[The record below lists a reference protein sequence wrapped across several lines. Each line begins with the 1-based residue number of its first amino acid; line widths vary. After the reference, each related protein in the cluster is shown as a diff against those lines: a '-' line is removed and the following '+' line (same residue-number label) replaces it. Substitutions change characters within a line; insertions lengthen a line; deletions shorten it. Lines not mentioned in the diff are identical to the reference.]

1 MNNVID
7 EVLAGQPKY
16 TITYSDNTTAT
27 GVSIDLETAVTTPRN
42 TT

>member
-16 TITYSDNTTAT
+16 TITYNDNTTAT
-27 GVSIDLETAVTTPRN
+27 GVSIDLETQVTTPRH